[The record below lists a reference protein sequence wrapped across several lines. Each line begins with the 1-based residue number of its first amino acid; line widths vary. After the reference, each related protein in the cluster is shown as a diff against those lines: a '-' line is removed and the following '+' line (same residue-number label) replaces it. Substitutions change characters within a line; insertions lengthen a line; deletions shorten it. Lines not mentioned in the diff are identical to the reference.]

1 MINFLTCLAFIS
13 DPDPWQSQ
21 ILFVQSFVRPCPA
34 STSWQGRACEQWAGQ
49 GAELAG
55 RGGNVQWEPIRDQGG
70 FPWLVRGIVLA
81 GLLGISIIHCGN
93 AYQPTSIVGWDRG
106 ILMAQLCDGSWF
118 PLGVWH
124 LVDDVVPSN
133 MSVDIKFHR
142 QSYTSRFGTT
152 CGCALFIGLFV
163 HRSLC
168 FCRGKE
174 MGLSEKYG
182 SPKSSDKP

>member
-1 MINFLTCLAFIS
+1 MSIFHKRPRPMAI
-13 DPDPWQSQ
+13 PDTVCP
-21 ILFVQSFVRPCPA
+21 IVRSPLP
-34 STSWQGRACEQWAGQ
+34 GQ
-49 GAELAG
+49 HFLAG
-55 RGGNVQWEPIRDQGG
+55 PGLRTVRRPGCGTCGKRWERAMGTHQGSG
-70 FPWLVRGIVLA
+70 WFPLKWVRGIVLA

-93 AYQPTSIVGWDRG
+93 AYQPTSLVGWDRG

-133 MSVDIKFHR
+133 MSVDIEIEFHR
-142 QSYTSRFGTT
+142 QSYTWRFGTT
-152 CGCALFIGLFV
+152 CGCALFLGLFA
-163 HRSLC
+163 HRNFC
-168 FCRGKE
+168 FCRAKD